1 MVGFNV
7 DIQRLVVRLSVGVVR
22 SVVEI
27 ERDVEV
33 VDNLEV
39 NLHYQIQ
46 Q

>member
-27 ERDVEV
+27 ERGVEV

-39 NLHYQIQ
+39 SLNCDV
-46 Q
+46 